1 MPEKSRYKLFL
12 INPKQKI
19 INYAAQ
25 SELCKILRK
34 KRFMIPLALPVVA
47 SLTPDNYDV
56 RIIDE
61 DIEKIPENDL
71 PDIVGITTLAS
82 TILRVF
88 EIADWYRSKGIKV
101 ILGGPYASFEVE
113 EVLEHSDC
121 VIVGEAE
128 DVWAQCLNDFENGE
142 LKTVYKSEFKADYK
156 TPKPARWDLINMKDV
171 FQVSVQASRGC
182 PYKCEFCLVSKV
194 FGNKMRYR
202 EIDNIINEIENLPTK
217 KILFIDDNLTAN
229 KKYARELMKRLKP
242 LGISWGCMSSIEIA
256 KDENLLNDMAEAG
269 CFNILVGFESL
280 NPASLDETNKD
291 HNRAA
296 RDYANAV
303 EKIHKAGIHIT
314 ASFVVGFD
322 HDTLVDFDKIF
333 DFTMETG
340 LSYVNLNILGAPPG
354 SDLYYRLKEEG
365 RWYNASPDYRSGL
378 FPCFHYNKI
387 SQIDIFNKYI
397 ETIDRLFAYKTI
409 YEKLPVL
416 FGKGYFDKPYNDDSS
431 GFFFKFRTTMLIL
444 REFFF
449 SSDKYKRKIFNTIVS
464 YIKKDKLSID
474 KGFSFMLS
482 MLSYHRHVE
491 IIKSHLD
498 EYREIVKSVDKGS
511 WEEIK
516 SKD

>member
-1 MPEKSRYKLFL
+1 LLEKEKYKLFL

-25 SELCKILRK
+25 SELCKILGK
-34 KRFMIPLALPVVA
+34 KRFMIPLALPVLA
-47 SLTPDNYDV
+47 SLTPENYDV

-61 DIEKIPENDL
+61 DIEKIPENEL
-71 PDIVGITTLAS
+71 PDLVGITTLAS

-101 ILGGPYASFEVE
+101 ILGGPYASFEVD
-113 EVLEHSDC
+113 EVLQHADS
-121 VIVGEAE
+121 VVVGEAE
-128 DVWAQCLNDFENGE
+128 DVWSQCLSDFEKGE
-142 LKTVYKSEFKADYK
+142 LKTVYKSENKTDYK
-156 TPKPARWDLINMKDV
+156 NPKPARWDLINMKDV
-171 FQVSVQASRGC
+171 FQVSVQVSRGC

-202 EIDNIINEIENLPTK
+202 DIDNVISEIENLPTK

-229 KKYARELMKRLKP
+229 KKYARELMQRLKP

-269 CFNILVGFESL
+269 CFNILIGFESL
-280 NPASLDETNKD
+280 NPESLDETNKD

-296 RDYANAV
+296 KDYADSV
-303 EKIHKAGIHIT
+303 DRIHKAGIHIT

-322 HDTLVDFDKIF
+322 NDTLVEFDKIF
-333 DFTMETG
+333 DFTMQTG

-354 SDLYYRLKEEG
+354 SDLYNRLKEEG
-365 RWYNASPDYRSGL
+365 RWYNASPDHRSGL
-378 FPCFHYNKI
+378 FPCFHYNKM
-387 SQIDIFNKYI
+387 SQTDIFNKYI
-397 ETIDRLFAYKTI
+397 ETIDRLFSYKTI

-416 FGKGYFDKPYNDDSS
+416 FGNGSFVKPYNDDSS

-444 REFFF
+444 KEFFF
-449 SSDKYKRKIFNTIVS
+449 SPNKYKRKIFSTIVS
-464 YIKKDKLSID
+464 YIRKDKLSID
-474 KGFSFMLS
+474 KGFSYMLS

-491 IIKSHLD
+491 IIKSYLD
-498 EYREIVKSVDKGS
+498 EYREIVKKVDKGS
-511 WEEIK
+511 WEKMKIEE
-516 SKD
+516 